1 MDIKEALQFL
11 LKTGAEK
18 EKPEVIEI
26 CGKTYCTKD
35 LKRYDKK
42 PKANPIQASSLTT
55 LVDYIRDCHD
65 EFPGRM
71 IIQIENPK
79 EVSLLS
85 ALNADRERETLF
97 YCRAIVSDFCFGRW
111 YDQEDFVINL
121 QTSFAMT
128 DDLALIQQVAG
139 NVEAK
144 TVATYGDDGITQK
157 ATVSRG
163 VAGREDVIVPN
174 PCILTPYRTFSEVEQ
189 PSSAFVF
196 RIGDDG
202 HPRFKLI
209 ESESGLWM
217 RHAIKDI
224 KEFLRD
230 ALSKLPEAVSSR
242 ITIIG

>member
-1 MDIKEALQFL
+1 MELKEALQFL
-11 LKTGAEK
+11 LETGAEK

-42 PKANPIQASSLTT
+42 PKASPIQASSLTS

-85 ALNADRERETLF
+85 ALDGDRARETLF
-97 YCRAIVSDFCFGRW
+97 YCRAIVSEFCFGRW
-111 YDQEDFVINL
+111 YDQENFVINL
-121 QTSFAMT
+121 QANFAPT

-163 VAGREDVIVPN
+163 IAGKEDVIVPN
-174 PCILTPYRTFSEVEQ
+174 PCILKPYRTFQEIEQ
-189 PSSAFVF
+189 PTSTFVF

-202 HPRFKLI
+202 NPRFKLI
-209 ESESGLWM
+209 EADNSIWM
-217 RHAIKDI
+217 CEAVENIKG
-224 KEFLRD
+224 FLKD
-230 ALSKLPEAVSSR
+230 ALSKMPDEVSSK